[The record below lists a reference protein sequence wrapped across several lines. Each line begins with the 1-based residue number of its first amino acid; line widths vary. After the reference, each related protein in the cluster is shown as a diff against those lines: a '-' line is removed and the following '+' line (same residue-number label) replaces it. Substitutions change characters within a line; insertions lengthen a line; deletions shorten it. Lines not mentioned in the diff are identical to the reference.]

1 MKAIWDYI
9 LGTLGGIFVMLLCS
23 AVGVEAIAT
32 HLLFPLMKRF
42 YLLVKDK
49 PEIVQFVD
57 AVLQKLSDYWPPK
70 E

>member
-32 HLLFPLMKRF
+32 HLL
-42 YLLVKDK
+42 
-49 PEIVQFVD
+49 
-57 AVLQKLSDYWPPK
+57 LSLIHI
-70 E
+70 